1 MTEQVERNAD
11 GNVISDV
18 LERNPELEGIGTY
31 QYGWY
36 DSDDA
41 GQSAKRGLNEDVVRD
56 ISAKKS
62 EPAWM
67 LNLRLKALKFFDR
80 KPMPTWGAD
89 LNEIDFDNIKYFV
102 RSTERQAESWED
114 LPEDIRNTYEKLGI
128 PEAER
133 NRLVAGVAAQY
144 ESEVVYHQIREDL
157 ERQGVIFMDTDTAL
171 KEHPEFF
178 EEYFGTVIPVGDN
191 KFAALNTAVWS
202 GGSFVYVPP
211 GVHVEIP
218 LQAYFRINTENMGQ
232 FERTLIIAD
241 EDSYVHYI
249 EGCTAPIYK
258 SDSLHSAVVEIV
270 CKKNARVRYTTIQ
283 NWSNNVYNLVTK
295 RAIAHEG
302 ATMEWIDGNIG
313 SKVTQK
319 YPAVYMTGE
328 HAKGETLSI
337 AFAGEGQHQD
347 TGSKMVH
354 IAPNTSSSIVSK
366 SVARGG
372 GRAAYRGLVQVREG
386 AKHSKNNVVCD
397 ALLVDTIS
405 RSDTYPYID
414 IREDEVT
421 LGHEATVSRVSE
433 EQLFYLQ
440 QRGLPE
446 DEAMAMI
453 VRGFVE
459 PIARELPMEYALE
472 LNRLIELQMEGSVG

>member
-1 MTEQVERNAD
+1 MTTNELPTALGTEPTNVEPA
-11 GNVISDV
+11 GI
-18 LERNPELEGIGTY
+18 EGLGRY
-31 QYGWY
+31 RFGWA

-41 GQSAKRGLNEDVVRD
+41 GAHARRGLSTAVVD
-56 ISAKKS
+56 NISALKS

-67 LNLRLKALKFFDR
+67 LKLRRKGLSLFEK

-89 LNEIDFDNIKYFV
+89 LSGIDFDNIKYFV
-102 RSTERQAESWED
+102 RSTEKQATSWDE
-114 LPEDIRNTYEKLGI
+114 LPADIKNTYDKLGI
-128 PEAER
+128 PEAEKQ
-133 NRLVAGVAAQY
+133 RLIAGVAAQY

-157 ERQGVIFMDTDTAL
+157 EEQGVLFLDTDTAL
-171 KEHPEFF
+171 REH
-178 EEYFGTVIPVGDN
+178 EELFRSYFGTVIPVGDN

-202 GGSFVYVPP
+202 GGSFIYVPP

-241 EDSYVHYI
+241 EDSSVHYV
-249 EGCTAPIYK
+249 EGCTAPVYS

-270 CKKNARVRYTTIQ
+270 VKRNARVRYTTIQ

-295 RAIAHEG
+295 RAACHEG

-313 SKVTQK
+313 SKVTMK
-319 YPAVYMTGE
+319 YPAVWLLGPY
-328 HAKGETLSI
+328 AKGETLSV
-337 AFAGEGQHQD
+337 AFAGVGQHQD
-347 TGSKMVH
+347 AGSKMVH
-354 IAPNTSSSIVSK
+354 AAPHTSSTIISK

-372 GRAAYRGLVQVREG
+372 GRTSYRGLVQVQEG
-386 AKHSKNNVVCD
+386 AHHSRSTVKCD
-397 ALLVDTIS
+397 ALLVDSIS
-405 RSDTYPYID
+405 RSDTYPYVD
-414 IREDEVT
+414 VREDDVAM
-421 LGHEATVSRVSE
+421 GHEATVSKVSDD
-433 EQLFYLQ
+433 QLFYLRS
-440 QRGLPE
+440 RGLSE

-472 LNRLIELQMEGSVG
+472 LNRLIELQMEGAVG